1 MHIGI
6 ASLVAAIFVP
16 VIVMLAGLPY
26 FTRTTNHFGVSID
39 SRHYHDPELQS
50 MRRRYARWNGAFG
63 AVLLIV
69 LMLGIQRTNETQQ
82 GMFIIGITLALM
94 AASTVSFLVYY
105 NKMKRWK
112 AARPA
117 ENASA
122 RFIAVDT
129 SFRNRKTTYSDWWY
143 LVHLAFVALCAVIA
157 LWNYDKL
164 PDILVSRYDM
174 QGNPTA
180 TEPKTYWNVFFP
192 NVMQLVLIFIFASIN
207 TVIRKSKQQIDANA
221 PEQSREQNIR
231 FRRIWS
237 LVLMVM
243 GFLMLVLFSFIQFF
257 LLFPFDGSVLVT
269 VAITI
274 PALMLILVLVV
285 SFITGQ
291 GGSRLGGST
300 ATGEKLV
307 PGTADDDKY
316 WKLGSI
322 YYNPDDPSLFIE
334 KRVGIGWTINAA
346 RPMAWVIML
355 APLMLIGAILVIAA
369 IKG

>member
-1 MHIGI
+1 MHFGI
-6 ASLVAAIFVP
+6 AWLVAIIFVP

-39 SRHYHDPELQS
+39 SRHFHDPELQS
-50 MRRRYARWNGAFG
+50 MRRRYAWWNGGIG
-63 AVLLIV
+63 AALLIA
-69 LMLGIQRTNETQQ
+69 LIFGIQRTNATQQ
-82 GMFIIGITLALM
+82 GLIIIGYALVLI
-94 AASTVSFLVYY
+94 AAATVSFIVYY

-117 ENASA
+117 ESASA

-129 SFRNRKTTYSDWWY
+129 SFRNRKTTYSNGWY
-143 LVHLAFVALCAVIA
+143 LIHLAFVALCFGIT
-157 LWNYDKL
+157 LWNYDRL
-164 PDILVSRYDM
+164 PDILVTRYDM
-174 QGNPTA
+174 QGNPTE
-180 TEPKTYWNVFFP
+180 TQPKTYGNVFFP
-192 NVMQLVLIFIFASIN
+192 NVIQLIQIFIFASIN
-207 TVIRKSKQQIDANA
+207 TIIRKSKQQIDANA

-237 LVLMVM
+237 LVIMIM
-243 GFLMLVLFSFIQFF
+243 GFLMLVLFSLIQFF
-257 LLFPFDGSVLVT
+257 LIFPFDGTVLVT
-269 VAITI
+269 VSLTI
-274 PALMLILVLVV
+274 PALILILVLAV

-291 GGSRLGGST
+291 GGSRLGGAS
-300 ATGEKLV
+300 ATNEKPV
-307 PGTADDDKY
+307 AGAADDDKH

-346 RPMAWVIML
+346 RPMAWVVML
-355 APLMLIGAILVIAA
+355 APLLLVGTILVIAA

>member
-6 ASLVAAIFVP
+6 ALLVAAIFVP

-50 MRRRYARWNGAFG
+50 MRRRYAWWNGAIG

-69 LMLGIQRTNETQQ
+69 LLFGIQRTDETQQ
-82 GMFIIGITLALM
+82 GLFIIGFSLALITV
-94 AASTVSFLVYY
+94 STVSFLVYY
-105 NKMKRWK
+105 NKMKQWK

-129 SFRNRKTTYSDWWY
+129 SFRSRKTTYSDWWY
-143 LVHLAFVALCAVIA
+143 LIHLAFVVLCACIA
-157 LWNYDKL
+157 LWHYDRL
-164 PDILVSRYDM
+164 PDTLVTRYDM
-174 QGNPTA
+174 QGNPTE
-180 TEPKTYWNVFFP
+180 TQPKTYWNVFFP
-192 NVMQLVLIFIFASIN
+192 NVIQLVQIFIFASIN

-237 LVLMVM
+237 LVIMVM

-269 VAITI
+269 VSITI
-274 PALMLILVLVV
+274 PALTLILVLAV

-291 GGSRLGGST
+291 GGSRLGGSS
-300 ATGEKLV
+300 ATGEKPVL
-307 PGTADDDKY
+307 GAADDDKY
-316 WKLGSI
+316 WKLGAF

-346 RPMAWVIML
+346 RPLAWVVML
-355 APLMLIGAILVIAA
+355 APLALVGMILVIAA